1 MDVAT
6 FISSLIAG
14 GVVGGVVGGLVSLR
28 VAGKESEDRK
38 AALALE
44 REKWEHGLGESKRAS
59 LREACTDALSSM
71 DDQHAIALETEQLD
85 RDPPTEASI
94 ARMEEAQQHVHQL
107 QRRHMSVFVSL
118 AAAKV
123 PPESVGVVIDAFE
136 SWMEYVTRSLAGQ
149 FDAELS
155 DRYQRQRFRA
165 IHVLK
170 QVLAEGS

>member
-1 MDVAT
+1 MDVAA
-6 FISSLIAG
+6 ILSSLIAG
-14 GVVGGVVGGLVSLR
+14 GVGGGVIGGLVSLR
-28 VAGKESEDRK
+28 VAGKESEDRG

-59 LREACTDALSSM
+59 LREACTDALSFM

-107 QRRHMSVFVSL
+107 QRRHMSVYSSL

-136 SWMEYVTRSLAGQ
+136 SWMEYVTLRFAGQ

>member
-6 FISSLIAG
+6 FISSLLAG

-59 LREACTDALSSM
+59 LREACTDALAFM

-85 RDPPTEASI
+85 RDPPTEASV
-94 ARMEEAQQHVHQL
+94 ARMEELEQHVHQL
-107 QRRHMSVFVSL
+107 QRRHASVFVSL

-123 PPESVGVVIDAFE
+123 PPESVGVVIDAID
-136 SWMEYVTRSLAGQ
+136 SGIAYSKRAIAGQ
-149 FDAELS
+149 FDAELQ
-155 DRYQRQRFRA
+155 DGYARQRYRA
-165 IHVLK
+165 ILVLK

>member
-6 FISSLIAG
+6 FLSSLIAG
-14 GVVGGVVGGLVSLR
+14 GVVGGVIGGLVSLR
-28 VAGKESEDRK
+28 VAGKESEDRR

-44 REKWEHGLGESKRAS
+44 RQKWEHGLGESKRAS
-59 LREACTDALSSM
+59 LREACTDALSLM
-71 DDQHAIALETEQLD
+71 DDQHAIALETERLD

-107 QRRHMSVFVSL
+107 RRRHTYGSL
-118 AAAKV
+118 FAAKV

-136 SWMEYVTRSLAGQ
+136 SWMEYVTRSFAGQ
-149 FDAELS
+149 FDAELG
-155 DRYQRQRFRA
+155 DRDRRQRSRA
-165 IHVLK
+165 ILVLK